1 MRGPPRLAGRPDS
14 GPAPGS
20 RVWVLGNSCTV
31 CMHTQLGVCVFMHVA
46 MYMYVYVY
54 ISSHVRIY
62 TNKRIYI
69 FMCVC
74 TQLDISTCV
83 SGVSVDVKAPLIL

>member
-31 CMHTQLGVCVFMHVA
+31 CMHTQLGVCV
-46 MYMYVYVY
+46 YMCVY
-54 ISSHVRIY
+54 IYLHMFVYIQI
-62 TNKRIYI
+62 NVYI

-74 TQLDISTCV
+74 TQLDISACV
-83 SGVSVDVKAPLIL
+83 SGVSVDVRAPLIL